1 MDYTVQRDNNL
12 PYQTIKI
19 TGELK
24 FEYFDK
30 FYTDL
35 IKNENWEKDKHVLWD
50 LRQCNFD
57 SLNSFNLES
66 ISYMISRHEPERG
79 KGKSAIVVTR
89 NVDYG
94 IARMFELINENRFKF
109 NFMIFK
115 AMDEAI
121 QWLSQDEE

>member
-1 MDYTVQRDNNL
+1 MDKCS
-12 PYQTIKI
+12 I
-19 TGELK
+19 
-24 FEYFDK
+24 
-30 FYTDL
+30 
-35 IKNENWEKDKHVLWD
+35 
-50 LRQCNFD
+50 QC
-57 SLNSFNLES
+57 
-66 ISYMISRHEPERG
+66 RPERG